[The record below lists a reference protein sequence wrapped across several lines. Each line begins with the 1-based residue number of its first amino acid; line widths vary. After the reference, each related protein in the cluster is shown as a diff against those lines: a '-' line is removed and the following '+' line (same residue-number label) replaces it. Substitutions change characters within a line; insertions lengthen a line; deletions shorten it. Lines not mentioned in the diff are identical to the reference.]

1 MRSVINEFVERNESV
16 RNCVLSVMKGDG
28 SYSWSGGTGIA
39 KGSFLYYSED
49 LDLYIAGSD

>member
-1 MRSVINEFVERNESV
+1 
-16 RNCVLSVMKGDG
+16 MKGDG